1 MHLHVCLWVDLCLT
15 CRGVDV
21 DGDLIG
27 GSVLIYSLL
36 ERSPPYLFYLKGSF
50 SMAAPV
56 SPITFSQRMEQHW
69 VETLGNA
76 SSENLREIW
85 KQLGAAFGQA
95 IVSHGKPEGSTWR
108 VLQPPTGTG
117 KTQGLCLYGAM
128 LAEQNEKLESLD
140 RFGPLSHSRLKFYD
154 FRQTPISIRKL
165 NCNEPGGARQIKIRR
180 SFNGIRIKWITVRKL
195 QSLV

>member
-36 ERSPPYLFYLKGSF
+36 ERSPPYLFVLKGSF

-95 IVSHGKPEGSTWR
+95 IVSHGKPEGEH
-108 VLQPPTGTG
+108 LA
-117 KTQGLCLYGAM
+117 GLTATYGYREDTRTM
-128 LAEQNEKLESLD
+128 SLW
-140 RFGPLSHSRLKFYD
+140 GHV
-154 FRQTPISIRKL
+154 
-165 NCNEPGGARQIKIRR
+165 GGAE
-180 SFNGIRIKWITVRKL
+180 
-195 QSLV
+195 